1 MQDASADIWGVFYT
15 SPVITTSPVRL
26 TTGKPGKMKVN
37 TGSLQGEQDIGQAHI
52 AMCITR
58 PLCAMAAAS
67 DFFVGV
73 FSCIFRPMADGWP
86 GSAGR
91 GRRRQAGVILRSGR
105 ALERNFIFRGRPPP
119 APAPEAIGGV
129 VVNRCLQIAGTVGS
143 GLGPAVAVGA
153 RRL

>member
-1 MQDASADIWGVFYT
+1 
-15 SPVITTSPVRL
+15 
-26 TTGKPGKMKVN
+26 
-37 TGSLQGEQDIGQAHI
+37 
-52 AMCITR
+52 
-58 PLCAMAAAS
+58 MAAAS